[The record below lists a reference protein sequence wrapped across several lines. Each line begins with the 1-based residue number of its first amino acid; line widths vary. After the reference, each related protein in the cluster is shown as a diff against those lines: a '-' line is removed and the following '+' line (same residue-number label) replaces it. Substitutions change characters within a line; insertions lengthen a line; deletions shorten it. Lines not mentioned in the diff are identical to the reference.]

1 MTYRIPARNSNRAP
15 AATEELNTRLA
26 QALRT
31 EIQIA
36 LTDLDRGDQ
45 TRVLLKVQAFIA
57 DTLEAL
63 ETSTET

>member
-1 MTYRIPARNSNRAP
+1 MPRPAQP
-15 AATEELNTRLA
+15 ASEALYAQLA
-26 QALRT
+26 QAIRA

-36 LTDLDRGDQ
+36 LTDLDRADQ

-63 ETSTET
+63 DSSTDT

>member
-1 MTYRIPARNSNRAP
+1 MTANIPGRRVNP
-15 AATEELNTRLA
+15 AQPATEALNTQLA
-26 QALRT
+26 QAIRS

-36 LTDLDRGDQ
+36 LVDMDPADQ

-63 ETSTET
+63 ET